1 MHLLYNGLHIG
12 RSRSS
17 KVVDF
22 GTNRKGICNFLLVI
36 NSNFGP
42 IYHVKFCGCSVSRP
56 EVNLAHLV
64 CFWSESSML
73 SFSLSCCLINLVAI
87 E

>member
-1 MHLLYNGLHIG
+1 MHLLYNGQHIG

-22 GTNRKGICNFLLVI
+22 RTNRKGVCDFLLVI

-42 IYHVKFCGCSVSRP
+42 ILHRFWDMATSSLKIANFPTTIPFNALARGERFQISGSTFYP
-56 EVNLAHLV
+56 EN
-64 CFWSESSML
+64 
-73 SFSLSCCLINLVAI
+73 
-87 E
+87 